1 MTTSALRRAL
11 TGALVLAFVAV
22 VIPACNKPKSTKAV
36 ITVKKEDG
44 SVVPDAYVKLYANPQ
59 FPFADPHR
67 LDMEA
72 HTDAAGKAE
81 FDYSDFYKKGQS
93 GFAVLDILCTSD
105 TLVGEGII
113 KIEEE
118 KTNEETVVILPAQ

>member
-1 MTTSALRRAL
+1 MTTSTFFRAL
-11 TGALVLAFVAV
+11 TGALVLALVTL
-22 VIPACNKPKSTKAV
+22 VIPACNKPKSTKAI
-36 ITVKKEDG
+36 ITVKKDDG
-44 SVVPDAYVKLYANPQ
+44 TVVADAYVKLYANPQ
-59 FPFADPHR
+59 QPLADPHR
-67 LDMEA
+67 LDMEK

-118 KTNEETVVILPAQ
+118 KTNEQTIVIIPAQ